1 MTVDV
6 DDDEMAKRR
15 DAWEMPPYKATSG
28 TLWKYI
34 KLVEDASN
42 GCVTD
47 G

>member
-1 MTVDV
+1 MTDRALLAGATLGKPLVDV
-6 DDDEMAKRR
+6 EVMA
-15 DAWEMPPYKATSG
+15 ATSA
-28 TLWKYI
+28 LWKYI